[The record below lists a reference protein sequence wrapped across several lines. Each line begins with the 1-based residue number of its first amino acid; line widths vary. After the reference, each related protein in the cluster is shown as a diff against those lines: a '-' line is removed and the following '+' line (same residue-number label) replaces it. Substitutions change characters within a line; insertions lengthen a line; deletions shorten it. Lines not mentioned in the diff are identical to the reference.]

1 MSNTEVWPVNV
12 PGQEYKW
19 EYYGYGNFQTYAQI
33 IVRYAY
39 EKADVMCVRVKP

>member
-1 MSNTEVWPVNV
+1 MSYTEVWPVNV

-19 EYYGYGNFQTYAQI
+19 LYYGYFPITAQI
-33 IVRYAY
+33 ASRYAY